1 MPDEDIK
8 TPETTITAQ
17 ESTNVN
23 AETKT
28 LDANTGGEDLTKL
41 IKALD
46 AERENRKRLEKETR
60 EKTAKIAEYENSLD
74 RYKQVDPE
82 RYEALIKA
90 ERDREEQE
98 LLRKRN
104 YEEAKAKYQQES
116 EVSRKT
122 AENWRQKYEQ
132 TVLETAIK
140 STFYDQGGRKSGYDL
155 ESEGIDDVAPV
166 EAILNLLTPRI
177 KLDEGRLVITGRT
190 GEVELNNEGR
200 PKSLSEKMLELRK
213 GSMGALFEP
222 ESRASG
228 SGMVATVTSDGQKYK
243 LFSRDQARSG
253 RASIDDIAAGRA
265 IIQ

>member
-8 TPETTITAQ
+8 APETTTPEA
-17 ESTNVN
+17 TNI
-23 AETKT
+23 AETKV
-28 LDANTGGEDLTKL
+28 LEAPGGEDLTKL
-41 IKALD
+41 IKALET
-46 AERENRKRLEKETR
+46 ERDNRKRLEKEAK

-74 RYKQVDPE
+74 KYKQIDPE
-82 RYEALIKA
+82 RYEALIRA
-90 ERDREEQE
+90 EREREEQE

-104 YEEAKAKYQQES
+104 FEEAKARYQQES
-116 EVSRKT
+116 EISKKT
-122 AENWRQKYEQ
+122 AEGWRQKYEQ
-132 TVLETAIK
+132 TILETAVK
-140 STFYDQGGRKSGYDL
+140 SAFYDQGGRKSGYDL
-155 ESEGIDDVAPV
+155 ESQGIDDVAPV
-166 EAILNLLTPRI
+166 EAILNLLAPRI
-177 KLDEGRLVITGRT
+177 KLDEGRLVITSRT
-190 GEVELNNEGR
+190 GEVEINSEGR

-228 SGMVATVTSDGQKYK
+228 GGMSASVTSDGQRYK

>member
-8 TPETTITAQ
+8 TPETILETTNATETKAQ
-17 ESTNVN
+17 ET
-23 AETKT
+23 A
-28 LDANTGGEDLTKL
+28 APGEDLTKL
-41 IKALD
+41 LKALET
-46 AERENRKRLEKETR
+46 ERDNRKRLEKEAK
-60 EKTAKIAEYENSLD
+60 EKSSKIAEYENSLD
-74 RYKQVDPE
+74 KYKQIDPE

-90 ERDREEQE
+90 EREREEQE
-98 LLRKRN
+98 LIRKQN
-104 YEEAKAKYQQES
+104 YEQAKARYQQES
-116 EVSRKT
+116 EASRKT
-122 AENWRQKYEQ
+122 AENWKNKYEQ

-155 ESEGIDDVAPV
+155 ESQGIDDVAPV

-190 GEVELNNEGR
+190 GEVELNAEGR

-228 SGMVATVTSDGQKYK
+228 SGMTATFASDGQRYK

-253 RASIDDIAAGRA
+253 KASIDDIAAGRA